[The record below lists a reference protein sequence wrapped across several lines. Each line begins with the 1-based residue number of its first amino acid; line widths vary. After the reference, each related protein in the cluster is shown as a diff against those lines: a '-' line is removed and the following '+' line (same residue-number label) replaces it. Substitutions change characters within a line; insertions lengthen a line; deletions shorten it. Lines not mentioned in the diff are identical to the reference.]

1 MLQCFFFHRYSVFQ
15 GTKHSL
21 SVCRRAYQATGDR
34 STGAE
39 IVGPCVTEFATVGY
53 PRDGGGVVRL
63 ATPDWPQKIGVDVI
77 RDDIMCRLRPRLD
90 PQKPPK
96 NQIFHY
102 IETLN
107 VANNPCMEY

>member
-1 MLQCFFFHRYSVFQ
+1 MRTRPPETGVPE
-15 GTKHSL
+15 
-21 SVCRRAYQATGDR
+21 RRLLDPASQ
-34 STGAE
+34 SS
-39 IVGPCVTEFATVGY
+39 PVGY

-77 RDDIMCRLRPRLD
+77 PDDIMCRLRPRLD